1 MKTYLAIRGNYQR
14 GNEVI
19 EILEM
24 LGGVNTHNLKGDEI
38 RNFYY
43 ICPYTS
49 VIKYVFEEYMLITQW
64 ETHSLDS
71 FNKEY
76 PYKTFDKF
84 VLYGKEASIC
94 ETFWNGFTI
103 KYKIYNGLYL
113 GEYSAEQLKSAIN
126 ESKEEPTKE
135 KTDCEEKTTTIS
147 PLEIFGNT
155 YEGLEYLEEIGYPLD
170 NMTCGE
176 LKKLLYKK
184 IVG

>member
-1 MKTYLAIRGNYQR
+1 MKKCLAIRGNYQR

-49 VIKYVFEEYMLITQW
+49 VIKYVFAEYMLITQW

-71 FNKEY
+71 FNKDF
-76 PYKTFDKF
+76 PYKTFDKI
-84 VLYGKEASIC
+84 VLYGKEVSIY

-103 KYKIYNGLYL
+103 KYKLYNGLYL

-126 ESKEEPTKE
+126 ESKEESTKE

-147 PLEIFGNT
+147 PLEIYGNT
-155 YEGLEYLEEIGYPLD
+155 YEGLEYLEKMGYSLD
-170 NMTCGE
+170 DMTCGE
-176 LKKLLYKK
+176 LKKLLYHK
-184 IVG
+184 IFG

>member
-1 MKTYLAIRGNYQR
+1 MVQTLAIRGHYYS
-14 GNEVI
+14 GDKVI
-19 EILEM
+19 ALLAG
-24 LGGVNTHNLKGDEI
+24 LGGNNTKGYDGSKI
-38 RNFYY
+38 DYFYY
-43 ICPYTS
+43 INSKGEIDC
-49 VIKYVFEEYMLITQW
+49 ILQDNMLITQW

-103 KYKIYNGLYL
+103 KYKIYNGLYW
-113 GEYSAEQLKSAIN
+113 EYSAEQLKSAIN
-126 ESKEEPTKE
+126 ENKEESTKE
-135 KTDCEEKTTTIS
+135 KTDCEEKTTTTS
-147 PLEIFGNT
+147 PLEIYGNI
-155 YEGLEYLEEIGYPLD
+155 YEGLEYLEKMGYSLD
-170 NMTCGE
+170 NMTCAD

>member
-1 MKTYLAIRGNYQR
+1 MKTYLAIRGHYQR

-19 EILEM
+19 KILEM
-24 LGGVNTHNLKGDEI
+24 LGGVNTQNLRGYEM
-38 RNFYY
+38 RYFYY
-43 ICPYTS
+43 ICPHTS
-49 VIKYVFEEYMLITQW
+49 VIKFVFEENMLITQW
-64 ETHSLDS
+64 ETHNLDS

-84 VLYGKEASIC
+84 VLYGREASIC
-94 ETFWNGFTI
+94 ETFWNGYTI

-113 GEYSAEQLKSAIN
+113 VEYSAEQLKSAIN

-147 PLEIFGNT
+147 PLEIYGNI
-155 YEGLEYLEEIGYPLD
+155 YEGLEYLEKMGYSLD

-176 LKKLLYKK
+176 LKKLLYHK

>member
-1 MKTYLAIRGNYQR
+1 MKKVLAIRGAYQN

-19 EILEM
+19 KILEM
-24 LGGVNTHNLKGDEI
+24 LGGVNSKNLDGTEN
-38 RNFYY
+38 RSFYY

-71 FNKEY
+71 FNKDY

-113 GEYSAEQLKSAIN
+113 GEYSVEQLKSAIN

-135 KTDCEEKTTTIS
+135 KTDCEGKTTTIS
-147 PLEIFGNT
+147 PLEIYANT
-155 YEGLEYLEEIGYPLD
+155 YEGLEYLEKMGCSLD
-170 NMTCGE
+170 SMNCAD

>member
-14 GNEVI
+14 GDEVI
-19 EILEM
+19 KTLEM
-24 LGGVNTHNLKGDEI
+24 LGGVNTKNLDGTSY
-38 RNFYY
+38 RYFYF

-49 VIKYVFEEYMLITQW
+49 VIKCVFEEEMLITQW
-64 ETHSLDS
+64 ETHNLDS

-126 ESKEEPTKE
+126 ESKEELTKE
-135 KTDCEEKTTTIS
+135 ETDCEETTTIS
-147 PLEIFGNT
+147 PLEIYGNI
-155 YEGLEYLEEIGYPLD
+155 YEGLEYLEKMGYSLD

-176 LKKLLYKK
+176 LKKLLYHK

>member
-1 MKTYLAIRGNYQR
+1 MEKVLAIRGHYQR

-19 EILEM
+19 KILEM
-24 LGGVNTHNLKGDEI
+24 LGGENKDNLRGYEM
-38 RNFYY
+38 RYFYF
-43 ICPYTS
+43 ICPYTN
-49 VIKYVFEEYMLITQW
+49 VIKFVFEEYMLITQW

-71 FNKEY
+71 FNKDF

-155 YEGLEYLEEIGYPLD
+155 YEGLEYLEKMGYSLD
-170 NMTCGE
+170 NMTCAD

>member
-1 MKTYLAIRGNYQR
+1 MKRYLAIRGNYQR

-38 RNFYY
+38 RHFYY

-49 VIKYVFEEYMLITQW
+49 VIKFVFEEYMLITQW

-76 PYKTFDKF
+76 PFKTFDKF

-103 KYKIYNGLYL
+103 KYKIYNGLYW
-113 GEYSAEQLKSAIN
+113 EYSAEQLKSAIN
-126 ESKEEPTKE
+126 ESKEEN
-135 KTDCEEKTTTIS
+135 TDCEETTTIS
-147 PLEIFGNT
+147 PLEIYGNI
-155 YEGLEYLEEIGYPLD
+155 YEGLEYLEKIGYSLD

-176 LKKLLYKK
+176 LKKLLYHK